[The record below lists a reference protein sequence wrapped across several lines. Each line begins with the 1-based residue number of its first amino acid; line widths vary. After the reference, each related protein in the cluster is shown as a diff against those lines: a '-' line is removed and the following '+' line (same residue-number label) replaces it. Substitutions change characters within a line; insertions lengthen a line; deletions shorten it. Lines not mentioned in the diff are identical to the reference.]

1 MRINVV
7 ISVSIGDNQM
17 MSSNT
22 LIIISLITVFLRNA
36 GGHKKHEGVG
46 TQKALRM
53 TKGRRKRGARKGQSH
68 LQTKQ
73 ERGLKGTRKSYK
85 AERNGEGGGA
95 KPSKHE
101 EEGRQM

>member
-1 MRINVV
+1 
-7 ISVSIGDNQM
+7 
-17 MSSNT
+17 
-22 LIIISLITVFLRNA
+22 
-36 GGHKKHEGVG
+36 
-46 TQKALRM
+46 M

-101 EEGRQM
+101 EEGRRQM